1 MAVQRAREADEYNP
15 ALVCAGARLDSHGV
29 VQAYANNGAFA
40 ATLLHALGSATMS
53 TWLPFEP
60 GALLARLAFWVD
72 QRTDQPG
79 NQMLINIVP
88 TTMRT
93 TLKKS
98 SSCHY
103 DGDGDSG
110 TDDDS
115 MAFRNELVALLY
127 EHVSLTSQ

>member
-1 MAVQRAREADEYNP
+1 
-15 ALVCAGARLDSHGV
+15 
-29 VQAYANNGAFA
+29 
-40 ATLLHALGSATMS
+40 
-53 TWLPFEP
+53 
-60 GALLARLAFWVD
+60 
-72 QRTDQPG
+72 
-79 NQMLINIVP
+79 MLINIVP

-93 TLKKS
+93 TLKKFS
-98 SSCHY
+98 NCHY

>member
-1 MAVQRAREADEYNP
+1 M
-15 ALVCAGARLDSHGV
+15 CAGARLDSHGV

-53 TWLPFEP
+53 AWLPFVP

-79 NQMLINIVP
+79 NQMLMNRVP

-93 TLKKS
+93 TLKKFS
-98 SSCHY
+98 NCHY

>member
-1 MAVQRAREADEYNP
+1 MVRLRRLARIGIRNNVCLAPIRAWR
-15 ALVCAGARLDSHGV
+15 LAGA
-29 VQAYANNGAFA
+29 
-40 ATLLHALGSATMS
+40 LGI
-53 TWLPFEP
+53 L
-60 GALLARLAFWVD
+60 FWVD

-93 TLKKS
+93 TLKKFS
-98 SSCHY
+98 NCHY